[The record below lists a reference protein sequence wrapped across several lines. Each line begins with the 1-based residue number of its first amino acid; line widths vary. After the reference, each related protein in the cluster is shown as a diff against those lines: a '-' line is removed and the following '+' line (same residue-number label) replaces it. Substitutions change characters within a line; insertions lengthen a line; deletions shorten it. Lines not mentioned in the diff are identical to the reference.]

1 MKKIAKKAVHSKRS
15 EMTQT
20 KENRVSIFMH
30 KNGVLKCLFTQVFGV
45 IYLYFPLQTRE
56 LLTMSIISEAT
67 GSEKRNDAQDAEY
80 DRYRRT
86 RRQRNTE
93 HIPRMARPDLGGTH
107 VYAVLYSEII
117 VEVKAKITAEKAEKQ

>member
-1 MKKIAKKAVHSKRS
+1 
-15 EMTQT
+15 
-20 KENRVSIFMH
+20 MH

-45 IYLYFPLQTRE
+45 IHLFFPLQTRE

-93 HIPRMARPDLGGTH
+93 HIPRLARPELGGTH
-107 VYAVLYSEII
+107 VYAVLYSEIT